1 MCLPETKEHDT
12 PEKLQSLQGLIDC
25 QQPITDL
32 YRFVG
37 KITLYGERPPH
48 VTKALQAQNVLL
60 RGAKLKNTDY
70 IYGEYCLSTFV
81 YISISLANQ
90 VFMAYVSSV

>member
-12 PEKLQSLQGLIDC
+12 PEKLQSLQGMIDC

-70 IYGEYCLSTFV
+70 IYGEYSFST
-81 YISISLANQ
+81 YGPSDAWR
-90 VFMAYVSSV
+90 ADRSV